1 MAMAKETEEGI
12 PVGERVGFEACP
24 SRPEAQSSWVLGD
37 KMAPE
42 MTVGPMALP
51 PSQHTLH
58 LSPRPR

>member
-1 MAMAKETEEGI
+1 MAMAKETEEGS
-12 PVGERVGFEACP
+12 PDGDRVGFEACP

>member
-1 MAMAKETEEGI
+1 MAKETEEGI
-12 PVGERVGFEACP
+12 PDGERVGFEACP

-51 PSQHTLH
+51 PSQHSLH